1 MEEKRGLYPLHIG
14 ISVADMEQSVR
25 WYHDWLDFEPVSQV
39 SVEHIRCDIAVLRQ
53 KGSGFELELF
63 RHWDTI
69 PVPRERLDPD
79 EDMITQGTKHICF
92 YVTGLEEKIAQMRA
106 AGVTIVCGPGK
117 MDPYTFYYIQ
127 DPSGVLIE
135 LSEILD

>member
-1 MEEKRGLYPLHIG
+1 MEREGNLRPLHIG
-14 ISVADMEQSVR
+14 ISVADLEQSVQ
-25 WYHDWLDFEPVSQV
+25 WYHDMLDFELISKVTL
-39 SVEHIRCDIAVLRQ
+39 EHIRCDIAVMRQ

-63 RHWDTI
+63 RHWDSI
-69 PVPRERLDPD
+69 SVPKERLDPD

-92 YVTGLEEKIAQMRA
+92 YVDGLEKKVARLRA

-135 LSEILD
+135 LAEIL